1 MKDVP
6 ASGSATTT
14 HHLHLHIGL
23 RNLKT
28 ALSAS
33 LCALIYHFFLSERNP
48 TFACIGAI
56 FGMGANMDH
65 SKLHGGNRLFGTI
78 IGGLLGMGLFR
89 IYLIFYPDG
98 ENRLLLV
105 PLLFVGVIILILLAQ
120 TFWVGAVQPGGVV
133 LCIVL
138 FNTPVD
144 TYVSY
149 ALDRMFDTGLGVVI
163 ALLINHLLP
172 RERLMA
178 WRAAA
183 RRALNLPPLPPEGG
197 PPAQP

>member
-1 MKDVP
+1 MNDAP
-6 ASGSATTT
+6 ASGSATTS
-14 HHLHLHIGL
+14 HQFRFYIGL

-33 LCALIYHFFLSERNP
+33 LCALLYYFFLSERNP

-98 ENRLLLV
+98 ESRLLLV
-105 PLLFVGVIILILLAQ
+105 PLLFVGVVILIILAQ
-120 TFWVGAVQPGGVV
+120 FFWVGAVQPGGVV
-133 LCIVL
+133 LCLLL
-138 FNTPVD
+138 FSIGPED
-144 TYVSY
+144 YVSY
-149 ALDRMFDTGLGVVI
+149 SLNRMLDTGVGVAVS
-163 ALLINHLLP
+163 LFINGVFT
-172 RERLMA
+172 RERLEG
-178 WRAAA
+178 WKQGLLGLFA
-183 RRALNLPPLPPEGG
+183 RR
-197 PPAQP
+197 